1 MEAEWLAVIVASGG
15 IVIALLTLIF
25 AARQTKALAAQTKTQ
40 NNLAV
45 SSELRSM
52 HVHLHTVLAYLVEH
66 PDLRQYFYGG
76 ADWRT
81 VADNAETA
89 RIDIIAEM
97 LQTS

>member
-1 MEAEWLAVIVASGG
+1 MEAEWLAVMVASGG
-15 IVIALLTLIF
+15 IVIALLALIF

-52 HVHLHTVLAYLVEH
+52 HVHLHTVLVEH

-81 VADNAETA
+81 AAENAEPRASTSSP
-89 RIDIIAEM
+89 RC